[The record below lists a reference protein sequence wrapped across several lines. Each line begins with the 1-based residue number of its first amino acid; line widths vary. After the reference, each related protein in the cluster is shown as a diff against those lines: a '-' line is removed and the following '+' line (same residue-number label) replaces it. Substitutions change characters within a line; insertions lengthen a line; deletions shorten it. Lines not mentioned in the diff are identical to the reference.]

1 MIKELINLSCKK
13 RKIRYYPTFRASDC
27 HISLQSE
34 TPGDSGSGIT
44 PDITPVYGSLYSN
57 AGYSAVSGTN
67 VIFDTLGPSS
77 GITLNTTDDSI
88 TVNSA
93 GVYTISFS
101 IVINASEDEGKTNAI
116 DFRLSLNGTPI
127 TTSTLSHQTLI
138 AFKNEIDTLSRIDQF
153 MLNQGE
159 VIRVFISSITGNFL
173 YNNAALVVTKVG

>member
-1 MIKELINLSCKK
+1 MSCEK
-13 RKIRYYPTFRASDC
+13 RKIRYYPTFRASDYPL
-27 HISLQSE
+27 SFPSGP
-34 TPGDSGSGIT
+34 PGDPGSGIT
-44 PDITPVYGSLYSN
+44 PVIIPVYGSLYSN

-101 IVINASEDEGKTNAI
+101 IVINASEIEGATNAI
-116 DFRLSLNGTPI
+116 DFRLSINGTPI
-127 TTSTLSHQTLI
+127 TTSILSHQTLI

-153 MLNQGE
+153 MLNQGD
-159 VIRVFISSITGNFL
+159 VIRVFISSISGNFL
-173 YNNAALVVTKVG
+173 YHNAALVVTKVG